1 MIESNE
7 AIRLYELKI
16 RVREELGSILS
27 ENSKKKASRDP
38 HSRRKPRPC
47 GITIHPGHGCV
58 FGCIYC
64 YVPDMGFPSSE
75 VKPYPLSSLELVYA
89 LSLNPYV
96 VPERTL
102 AAYGSVTEPLLPKL
116 VDKTLSYI
124 RDVWKWLRLPS
135 QISTKEIISED
146 IAKKLK
152 DYEPRISILIT
163 IISINKSKILEPRAP
178 DPLLRLKGAKVA
190 TNLGLRV
197 DLFLRPIIPG
207 ITDKEYMDILKL
219 AVSHGVKGVVTG
231 SLRVTQG
238 IIDRLKKSGIGIN
251 TIVSRLVRNPRSK
264 SDQVP
269 ISTSDIKLRVDEY
282 ARRLGMDVMQSACAA
297 NILSHGM
304 SCRLCSFG
312 SCGMKFYKPSER
324 ELREF
329 LEYLGVKVVELV
341 NGDNEFNI
349 LIKKSREFSTTWLKY
364 YLSEVYKMKFKVIEE

>member
-7 AIRLYELKI
+7 AIRLYELKVK
-16 RVREELGSILS
+16 VREEVGSILS
-27 ENSKKKASRDP
+27 ECSKKRASRDP

-58 FGCIYC
+58 FGCVYC

-75 VKPYPLSSLELVYA
+75 VKPYPLNSLELVYA

-163 IISINKSKILEPRAP
+163 IISISKSKILEPKAP

-190 TNLGLRV
+190 SSFGLRV

-238 IIDRLKKSGIGIN
+238 VIDRLKKSGIGIN
-251 TIVSRLVRNPRSK
+251 TIVGRLTRSPRSK
-264 SDQVP
+264 GDQVP

-297 NILSHGM
+297 NVLSHGM

-312 SCGMKFYKPSER
+312 PCGMRFYKPSER
-324 ELREF
+324 EIMEF
-329 LEYLGVKVVELV
+329 LEYLGVKLVELV
-341 NGDNEFNI
+341 SSGNGFNI
-349 LIKKSREFSTTWLKY
+349 LIRRSREFSTTWLKH
-364 YLSEVYKMKFKVIEE
+364 YLSEVYKVKFKIIEV

>member
-1 MIESNE
+1 MVESNE

-16 RVREELGSILS
+16 KVREEVASILS

-64 YVPDMGFPSSE
+64 YVPDMGFSSSE

-116 VDKTLSYI
+116 VNKTLSYI

-152 DYEPRISILIT
+152 NYEPRISILIT

-178 DPLLRLKGAKVA
+178 DPLLRLKGAKIA
-190 TNLGLRV
+190 SSIGLRV

-219 AVSHGVKGVVTG
+219 AVSHGMKSVVTG

-238 IIDRLKKSGIGIN
+238 IIDRLKKSGICID
-251 TIVSRLVRNPRSK
+251 TIVSRLTRSPKGK

-282 ARRLGMDVMQSACAA
+282 AKRLGMNVMQSACAA
-297 NILSHGM
+297 NILSHDMG
-304 SCRLCSFG
+304 CRLCNFG
-312 SCGMKFYKPSER
+312 PCGTKFYKPSER

-329 LEYLGVKVVELV
+329 LEYLGVKVLELIDS
-341 NGDNEFNI
+341 GDKFSI
-349 LIKKSREFSTTWLKY
+349 LVKRSKKFSTAWLSY
-364 YLSEVYKMKFKVIEE
+364 YLSEVYKMRFKIIEE